1 MRVPVSWLRDFV
13 ATDAAP
19 AAIADVLTARGF
31 TVDGIEPQPMPERI
45 VVGRIATL
53 GPHPNADKLQVSTVD
68 VGGPELLQIVTGAR
82 NVAVGDRVPIALV
95 GSVVYTGGQTDGG
108 VRETKAIAPAK
119 LRGVESAGMMA
130 SANELALPGEFED
143 GIVIMDADAPLGA
156 DFWTAVRFGDAVL
169 DIDVP
174 SNRADCLSVIGL
186 AREAAAGLGARFV
199 EPAWG
204 EGAGTS
210 SPAIGVEI
218 GDASVCRRLLGQLF
232 SGATNRRSPLWM
244 ILRLQAAGVR
254 SLDYLVDVSNYV
266 QLETGQP
273 LHFYDAAR
281 IRGGKIIARAARA
294 GETLVTLD
302 GVERELEP
310 GTPVIADGE
319 RVVGVAGIFGGR
331 DSGVT
336 AKTTDVFLESP
347 NFVGPR
353 IRRASF
359 ALGLRTEGATRHE
372 RDLPL
377 ELVELGRRRAA
388 DLLIAAGAHPSAVVA
403 AGESPGPARTI
414 AVRPARVNALLGT
427 AYSAGQMA
435 AAIAPIGLKSDEGDP
450 MRVTIPWWRR
460 DLTDE
465 VDIVEEVARAI
476 GYDCIEERRAV
487 ATPQAVDDSAYRQ
500 EEVLARECASLG
512 YHEIVSIA
520 LQASRTVAAWERS
533 GVPFWNPL
541 ATVRNPLSDDQ
552 RFLRPSLL
560 PGVLSAAGRAWQ
572 RSDEPLRMF
581 EIGHVFRPLDGAS
594 DDDSRRSRDGM
605 FAENGV
611 IEWPSLC
618 GVACFPSDEAS
629 GSVDRHLRSVRG
641 DAERIIATLTRA
653 PREVTRSPR
662 TYLHPNA
669 AADIA
674 IGGATV
680 AKFGR
685 LHPRLAGAYELP
697 PSTYPFMLYLEAL
710 PREREAQRFVPL
722 PKYPGTR
729 RDIAVVVDEN
739 VSAGELMR
747 VVRDAGV
754 QFFEDVTAFD
764 EYAGKQVGAGRKS
777 IALAI
782 RLRRIDATITD
793 AQADASAATALEA
806 LRGAFGAVLRGP
818 SAS

>member
-13 ATDAAP
+13 ATEATP

-31 TVDGIEPQPMPERI
+31 TVDAIETQPMPERI
-45 VVGRIATL
+45 VVGRIDTL

-68 VGGPELLQIVTGAR
+68 AGSSGKLQIVTGAR
-82 NVAVGDRVPIALV
+82 NVAVGDMVPIALV
-95 GSVVYTGGQTDGG
+95 GSVVYTGDLDGG
-108 VRETKAIAPAK
+108 VPQTKAIQPAK
-119 LRGVESAGMMA
+119 LRGVESNGMMA

-143 GIVIMDADAPLGA
+143 GIVIMDADASLGA
-156 DFWTAVRFGDAVL
+156 DFWKAVRFGDAVL
-169 DIDVP
+169 DVDVP

-186 AREAAAGLGARFV
+186 AREAAAGLSERFID
-199 EPAWG
+199 PAWG
-204 EGAGTS
+204 EGAGTVP
-210 SPAIGVEI
+210 SPIAVEI
-218 GDASVCRRLLGQLF
+218 GDPSVCRRLLGQLF
-232 SGATNRRSPLWM
+232 TGATNRRSPLWM
-244 ILRLQAAGVR
+244 ILRLHAAGVR
-254 SLDYLVDVSNYV
+254 SIDHLVDVSNYV

-281 IRGGKIIARAARA
+281 IRGGKIVARASRV
-294 GETLVTLD
+294 GESVVTLD
-302 GVERELEP
+302 GVERKLDA

-319 RVVGVAGIFGGR
+319 RVVGVAGIFGGQE
-331 DSGVT
+331 SGVT
-336 AKTTDVFLESP
+336 AKTTDVFMESP

-388 DLLIAAGAHPSAVVA
+388 DLLIASGARPSAVVA

-414 AVRPARVNALLGT
+414 DVRPALVNALLGT
-427 AYSAGQMA
+427 AYSAAQMA
-435 AAIAPIGLKSDEGDP
+435 SAIAPIQLKSSGQEP
-450 MRVTIPWWRR
+450 LRVTVPWWRR
-460 DLTDE
+460 DLIGE
-465 VDIVEEVARAI
+465 VDIVEEVARAM
-476 GYDCIEERRAV
+476 GYDGIEERRGV
-487 ATPQAVDDSAYRQ
+487 ATPQAVDDSYYRQ
-500 EEVLARECASLG
+500 EEVLARECAALG

-520 LQASRTVAAWERS
+520 LQGSRAIAAWERS
-533 GVPFWNPL
+533 GVPFWKEL
-541 ATVRNPLSDDQ
+541 AAVRNPLSDDQ

-560 PGVLSAAGRAWQ
+560 PGVLGAASRAWP
-572 RSDEPLRMF
+572 RGDGSLRLF

-594 DDDSRRSRDGM
+594 DDASSQHSHDGM

-618 GVACFPSDEAS
+618 GVACFPSEETS
-629 GSVDRHLRSVRG
+629 GSVDRQLLRVRG
-641 DAERIIATLTRA
+641 DVERLVAALTDA
-653 PREVTRSPR
+653 PRELSSKPR
-662 TYLHPNA
+662 MYLHPNA

-674 IGGATV
+674 VGDATV

-697 PSTYPFMLYLEAL
+697 QSTYAFMLYLEAL
-710 PREREAQRFVPL
+710 PRDREARHFVPL

-747 VVRDAGV
+747 VVRDAKIMY
-754 QFFEDVTAFD
+754 FEDVTAFD
-764 EYAGKQVGAGRKS
+764 EYVGAQVGAGRKS

-782 RLRRIDATITD
+782 RLRRLDATITD
-793 AQADASAATALEA
+793 AEADASAATAVEA
-806 LRGAFGAVLRGP
+806 LRSTFGAVLRGA
-818 SAS
+818 SAT